1 MADHLHLLLWC
12 IPLLPLLAGGVIAV
26 LPDARGKLASTLAIA
41 ALSLSFLLS
50 LGALGCVLSAGT
62 VRVPAPLTWLTF
74 GDVDLQIGLILDPL
88 SAGMAAMVTFVAL
101 WIFIYSLGYMQ
112 KEKRFG
118 RFFGFLSLFCGAML
132 MVVLSNSL
140 LLLFM
145 AWELVGLASY
155 LLIGFY
161 YERPSAAAAAQKAFI
176 TTRIGDMAFFL
187 GMIWLYGHSGTLLF
201 YDGGNGL
208 LESGAL
214 SSLAGATTI
223 GGLTVSA
230 AASLLLLI
238 GAMGKSGQVPLHTWL
253 PDAMEGPTPV
263 SALIH
268 AATMVAAGVFL
279 IARTHPIFAL
289 GGETGIALTATAWVG
304 AITALYAALVA
315 MAQYDIKR
323 ILAYSTVS
331 QLGFMMVALGTGG
344 VAAAMFHLIAHA
356 FFKALLFLSA
366 GSVIHGCHEEQ
377 DIRTMGGLRKAMPRT
392 FLAYAIG
399 MMALAGFPFAFSGFW
414 SKEAILHS
422 AGYWPGGKGPFL
434 LAAFAALLTAF
445 YMTRQALLVFF
456 GKSRSPET
464 QPHESPPVI
473 TIPLFIL
480 ASGAVL
486 LSIIGTPFWPWFEN
500 WIHGEVAVFHAG
512 ALGEKGAIG
521 LLVLSLVIVT
531 VGVAL
536 SWWIYG
542 KGAVAGAS
550 GSGSPVAGASGSG
563 NSRFTDPLS
572 TKLGRL
578 WAFLENAMGF
588 DALYQKSIVAPLAFL
603 AGGID
608 MLERMILVPLMGMAE
623 IILKI
628 CGRITRASDEAG
640 LNTGFDAVCSSLRER
655 AAANSRAQS
664 GRPQGYL
671 RAIGLC
677 MAVLLVLYF
686 WLSTR

>member
-1 MADHLHLLLWC
+1 ME
-12 IPLLPLLAGGVIAV
+12 
-26 LPDARGKLASTLAIA
+26 
-41 ALSLSFLLS
+41 
-50 LGALGCVLSAGT
+50 
-62 VRVPAPLTWLTF
+62 
-74 GDVDLQIGLILDPL
+74 
-88 SAGMAAMVTFVAL
+88 
-101 WIFIYSLGYMQ
+101 

-161 YERPSAAAAAQKAFI
+161 FQKPSAAAAAQKAFI
-176 TTRIGDMAFFL
+176 TTRVGDMAFFL
-187 GMIWLYGHSGTLLF
+187 GMIWLYGHGGTLLF

-279 IARTHPIFAL
+279 VARTHPIFSL
-289 GGETGIALTATAWVG
+289 DGDTGIALTATAWIG
-304 AITALYAALVA
+304 SITALYAALVA

-331 QLGFMMVALGTGG
+331 QLGFMMIALGTGG

-377 DIRTMGGLRKAMPRT
+377 DIRKMGGLRKAMPKT

-399 MMALAGFPFAFSGFW
+399 MMALSGFPFVFSGFW

-422 AGYWPGGKGPFL
+422 AEFWPGGKGPFL
-434 LAAFAALLTAF
+434 IAACAALLTAF

-456 GKSRSPET
+456 GESRSPQT
-464 QPHESPPVI
+464 HPHEGPSVMI
-473 TIPLFIL
+473 VPLFVL
-480 ASGAVL
+480 AAGAVL
-486 LSIIGTPFWPWFEN
+486 LSIIGTPLWPWFEK
-500 WIHGEVAVFHAG
+500 WIHGETAIFHAG
-512 ALGEKGAIG
+512 AFGEHGAVG
-521 LLVLSLVIVT
+521 LLVLSLVIVIL
-531 VGVAL
+531 GV
-536 SWWIYG
+536 
-542 KGAVAGAS
+542 GAS
-550 GSGSPVAGASGSG
+550 VAVYRNALASSE
-563 NSRFTDPLS
+563 TPDPLLG
-572 TKLGRL
+572 KLGGL
-578 WAFLENAMGF
+578 WRFLENAMGF
-588 DALYQKSIVAPLAFL
+588 DALYQKAVINPLAFF

-608 MLERMILVPLMGMAE
+608 MLERMVFVPLMGLAE
-623 IILKI
+623 AIIKC

-640 LNTGFDAVCSSLRER
+640 LNRGFDGVCDGLREG
-655 AAANSRAQS
+655 AASTSRSQS

-671 RAIGLC
+671 RTIGIGVS
-677 MAVLLVLYF
+677 VLLVLYF
-686 WLSTR
+686 WLSAR

>member
-1 MADHLHLLLWC
+1 MADHYHLLLWC
-12 IPLLPLLAGGVIAV
+12 VPLLPLIAGGIIAL
-26 LPDARGKLASTLAIA
+26 LPNRRGRIASKLAIG
-41 ALSLSFLLS
+41 ALSISCLLA
-50 LGALGCVLSAGT
+50 LGALVCVLTPGK
-62 VRVPAPLTWLTF
+62 VHVPAPLTWFTF
-74 GDVDLQIGLILDPL
+74 GDVTLKVGLLLDPL

-101 WIFIYSLGYMQ
+101 WIFIYSVGYME
-112 KEKRFG
+112 KEPRFG

-161 YERPSAAAAAQKAFI
+161 FEKPSAAAAAQKAFI
-176 TTRIGDMAFFL
+176 TTRVGDMAFFL

-214 SSLAGATTI
+214 SSLAGATAI

-279 IARTHPIFAL
+279 VARTHQIFSL
-289 GGETGIALTATAWVG
+289 GGDAGIALTATAWVG
-304 AITALYAALVA
+304 SITALYAALVA

-331 QLGFMMVALGTGG
+331 QLGFMMIALGTGG

-377 DIRTMGGLRKAMPRT
+377 DIRKMGGLRKAMPKT

-399 MMALAGFPFAFSGFW
+399 MMALSGFPFVFSGFW
-414 SKEAILHS
+414 SKEGILHS
-422 AGYWPGGKGPFL
+422 AEFWPGGKGPFL
-434 LAAFAALLTAF
+434 IAACAALLTAF

-456 GKSRSPET
+456 GESRSPET
-464 QPHESPPVI
+464 HPHESPSVMI
-473 TIPLFIL
+473 VPLFVL
-480 ASGAVL
+480 AAGAVL
-486 LSIIGTPFWPWFEN
+486 LSIIGTPFWPWFEK
-500 WIHGEVAVFHAG
+500 WIHGETAVFHAG
-512 ALGEKGAIG
+512 AFGEHGAIG
-521 LLVLSLVIVT
+521 LLLLSLVIVT
-531 VGVAL
+531 LGV
-536 SWWIYG
+536 
-542 KGAVAGAS
+542 GAS
-550 GSGSPVAGASGSG
+550 VAVYRNGLAGSETP
-563 NSRFTDPLS
+563 DPLS
-572 TKLGRL
+572 GKLGGL
-578 WAFLENAMGF
+578 WRFLENAMGF
-588 DALYQKSIVAPLAFL
+588 DTLYQKAIINPLAFF

-608 MLERMILVPLMGMAE
+608 MLERMVFVPLMGLAE
-623 IILKI
+623 GLIKG

-640 LNTGFDAVCSSLRER
+640 LNQGFDGICDGLRER
-655 AAANSRAQS
+655 ADSISRSQT
-664 GRPQGYL
+664 GRAQGYL
-671 RAIGLC
+671 RTIGLGVS
-677 MAVLLVLYF
+677 VLLVLYF
-686 WLSTR
+686 WLSAG

>member
-1 MADHLHLLLWC
+1 MADHYHLLLWC
-12 IPLLPLLAGGVIAV
+12 VPLLPLIAGGIIAL
-26 LPDARGKLASTLAIA
+26 LPNRRGRIASKLAIG
-41 ALSLSFLLS
+41 ALSISCLLA
-50 LGALGCVLSAGT
+50 LGALVCVLTPGK
-62 VRVPAPLTWLTF
+62 VHVPAPLTWFTF
-74 GDVDLQIGLILDPL
+74 GDVTLKVGLMLDPL

-101 WIFIYSLGYMQ
+101 WIFIYSVGYME
-112 KEKRFG
+112 KEPRFG

-161 YERPSAAAAAQKAFI
+161 FEKPSAAAAAQKAFI
-176 TTRIGDMAFFL
+176 TTRVGDMAFFL

-214 SSLAGATTI
+214 SSLAGATAI

-279 IARTHPIFAL
+279 VARTHQIFSL
-289 GGETGIALTATAWVG
+289 GGDAGIALTATAWVG
-304 AITALYAALVA
+304 SITALYAALVA

-331 QLGFMMVALGTGG
+331 QLGFMMIALGTGG

-377 DIRTMGGLRKAMPRT
+377 DIRKMGGLRKAMPKT

-399 MMALAGFPFAFSGFW
+399 MMALSGFPFVFSGFW
-414 SKEAILHS
+414 SKEGILHS
-422 AGYWPGGKGPFL
+422 AEFWPGGKGPFL
-434 LAAFAALLTAF
+434 IAACAALLTAF

-456 GKSRSPET
+456 GESRSPET
-464 QPHESPPVI
+464 HPHESPSVMI
-473 TIPLFIL
+473 VPLFVL
-480 ASGAVL
+480 AAGAVL
-486 LSIIGTPFWPWFEN
+486 LSIIGTPFWPWFEK
-500 WIHGEVAVFHAG
+500 WIHGETAVFHAG
-512 ALGEKGAIG
+512 AFGEHGAIG
-521 LLVLSLVIVT
+521 LLLLSLVIVT
-531 VGVAL
+531 LGV
-536 SWWIYG
+536 
-542 KGAVAGAS
+542 GAS
-550 GSGSPVAGASGSG
+550 VAVYRNGLAGSETP
-563 NSRFTDPLS
+563 DPLS
-572 TKLGRL
+572 GKLGGL
-578 WAFLENAMGF
+578 WRFLENAMGF
-588 DALYQKSIVAPLAFL
+588 DTLYQKAIINPLAFF

-608 MLERMILVPLMGMAE
+608 MLERMVFVPLMGLAE
-623 IILKI
+623 GLIKG

-640 LNTGFDAVCSSLRER
+640 LNQGFDGICDGLRER
-655 AAANSRAQS
+655 ADSISRSQT
-664 GRPQGYL
+664 GRAQGYL
-671 RAIGLC
+671 RTIGLGVS
-677 MAVLLVLYF
+677 VLLVLYF
-686 WLSTR
+686 WLSAG